1 VEKTTVAEIFDESG
15 YAECYPPGIERHF
28 WNIARNDMVYR
39 WLNPVLAADDL
50 VMDVGCGTGI
60 VVEDLLSRGVN
71 IRGIELGTAPIK
83 PGLESHVQVETDL
96 FELDET
102 LKSQIK
108 VILLLDVIEHMRD
121 RTKFLQ
127 RIHRELPNCRHL
139 LITVPSRM
147 EIWSDYDE
155 YWGHHLRFDR
165 PGLEAD
171 LEAGEF
177 PPQRTSYFFHWVYLS
192 SLLMRALRIGKS
204 TDFQPIEDRGIK
216 GLLHRLLGAASCV
229 ESRVIPGCLPG
240 SSIISIA
247 ARAADSSGRTS
258 DTGLA

>member
-155 YWGHHLRFDR
+155 YWGHHLRFDQ
-165 PGLEAD
+165 PGLIAD
-171 LEAGEF
+171 LDEGGFA
-177 PPQRTSYFFHWVYLS
+177 PTRTAYFFHWVYLS
-192 SLLMRALRIGKS
+192 SLLMKALGMSKG
-204 TDFQPIEDRGIK
+204 TNFQPIADSGFK
-216 GLLHRLLGAASCV
+216 ALCHRLLGSITCL
-229 ESRVIPGCLPG
+229 ESRLIPGWLPG

-247 ARAADSSGRTS
+247 SHVPGNSKPPLGKQ
-258 DTGLA
+258 G